1 MAIVALHARHL
12 WKLEGKLMPARDRLI
27 VPIILGGVALL
38 SATAASADPSL
49 SIMSFGGAYQT
60 AQRKAVFEPY
70 ATKTGAKIVEQEY
83 GGEIAKIKAMV
94 DSGNT
99 TLDVIDVDAPTLQ
112 QGCDEGIFEVL
123 DWTKIGP
130 RSEWLP
136 GTASDCG
143 VGTIVYATVLAY
155 DAARTKDGPTSIA
168 DLFDTIR
175 FPGKRGLWKNPAT
188 NLEFA
193 LMADGVA
200 SADVYMVLGTPAGVD
215 RAFKKL
221 DTIKKDV
228 VWWEAGAQAPQI
240 LASGEVAMTTAWNG
254 RISNAN
260 KEGRQFKIVWDHE
273 ILDSNLWVIPKGA
286 KNLEASLSF
295 LKFAVQPQ
303 ILADMTKFIPYG
315 PVRTTA
321 TALVQSDIAPSLPT
335 SPQNMTG
342 VITLDNA
349 FWGDKGD
356 EIRKRFTTWLAQ

>member
-1 MAIVALHARHL
+1 MLVLNRNFFL
-12 WKLEGKLMPARDRLI
+12 SLI
-27 VPIILGGVALL
+27 A
-38 SATAASADPSL
+38 STAVFSASAAVADPTL
-49 SIMSFGGAYQT
+49 SIMSFGGAYQS
-60 AQRKAVFEPY
+60 AQRKAVFD
-70 ATKTGAKIVEQEY
+70 AFTAKTGDKVVEQEY

-112 QGCDEGIFEVL
+112 QGCDEGIFETL
-123 DWTKIGP
+123 DWSKIGSQ
-130 RSEWLP
+130 SEWLP
-136 GTASDCG
+136 GTSSECG
-143 VGTIVYATVLAY
+143 VGTVVYATVLAY
-155 DAARTKDGPTSIA
+155 DAAKTKDGPTKIT
-168 DLFDTIR
+168 DLFDTQK

-200 SADVYMVLGTPAGVD
+200 PADVYKVLETPAGVD

-221 DTIKKDV
+221 DTIKKDI
-228 VWWEAGAQAPQI
+228 VWWEAGAQAPQV

-254 RISNAN
+254 RIFNAN

-273 ILDSNLWVIPKGA
+273 ILDSDLWVIPKGA
-286 KNLEASLSF
+286 KHVDASLAF
-295 LKFAVQPQ
+295 IKFAVEPQ
-303 ILADMTKFIPYG
+303 TLADMTKFIPYG

-321 TALVQSDIAPSLPT
+321 AAFVQPDIATSLPT

-342 VITLDNA
+342 AITLNNA